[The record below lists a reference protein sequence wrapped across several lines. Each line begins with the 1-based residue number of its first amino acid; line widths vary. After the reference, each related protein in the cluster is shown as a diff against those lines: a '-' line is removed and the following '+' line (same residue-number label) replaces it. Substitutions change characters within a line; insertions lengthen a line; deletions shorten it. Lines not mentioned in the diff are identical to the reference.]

1 MIRTGT
7 LQFHDGNSISV
18 TFLTEYKL
26 FTRSTRLLDSVDNSQ
41 DRSSAAG
48 VISTQTQSRRI
59 ATIVLTI
66 ITILL
71 FPSNPSTLPQ
81 STGPCTRS
89 RSILTNKSYCSPQHS
104 EFCSSPQSRILGGVK
119 FCVIGSQ
126 NKTRDVLIAGSPH
139 LLGSPNIR
147 ATV

>member
-48 VISTQTQSRRI
+48 VISTQTRNRRI
-59 ATIVLTI
+59 V
-66 ITILL
+66 TILL

-89 RSILTNKSYCSPQHS
+89 RSILTNKSCCSPQHS

>member
-7 LQFHDGNSISV
+7 LQFHDDISV
-18 TFLTEYKL
+18 TFLTKYKL

-48 VISTQTQSRRI
+48 VISTQTRNRRI
-59 ATIVLTI
+59 VAIVLTI

-81 STGPCTRS
+81 STGPCTQS
-89 RSILTNKSYCSPQHS
+89 RSILTNKSCSAQHS

>member
-7 LQFHDGNSISV
+7 LHFHDGNSISV

-48 VISTQTQSRRI
+48 VISTRTQSRRI
-59 ATIVLTI
+59 VTIVLFAPVNWSLHSKQVYSYQQVM
-66 ITILL
+66 LL
-71 FPSNPSTLPQ
+71 
-81 STGPCTRS
+81 CR
-89 RSILTNKSYCSPQHS
+89 H
-104 EFCSSPQSRILGGVK
+104 SSPQSRILGGVK

>member
-7 LQFHDGNSISV
+7 LQFHDDISV

-48 VISTQTQSRRI
+48 VISTQTRNRRI
-59 ATIVLTI
+59 V
-66 ITILL
+66 TILL

-89 RSILTNKSYCSPQHS
+89 RSILTNKSCCSPQHS

>member
-1 MIRTGT
+1 MIITGT
-7 LQFHDGNSISV
+7 LQNDISV
-18 TFLTEYKL
+18 TFLTKYKL

-59 ATIVLTI
+59 VTIVLTI

-89 RSILTNKSYCSPQHS
+89 RSILTNKSCCSAQHS
-104 EFCSSPQSRILGGVK
+104 EFCSSPRILGGVK

>member
-1 MIRTGT
+1 MIRTDT
-7 LQFHDGNSISV
+7 LQFHNDISV
-18 TFLTEYKL
+18 IFLTKYKL

-48 VISTQTQSRRI
+48 VISTQTRNRRI
-59 ATIVLTI
+59 V
-66 ITILL
+66 TILL

-89 RSILTNKSYCSPQHS
+89 RSILTNKSCCSPQHS
-104 EFCSSPQSRILGGVK
+104 EFCSSPQSRILG